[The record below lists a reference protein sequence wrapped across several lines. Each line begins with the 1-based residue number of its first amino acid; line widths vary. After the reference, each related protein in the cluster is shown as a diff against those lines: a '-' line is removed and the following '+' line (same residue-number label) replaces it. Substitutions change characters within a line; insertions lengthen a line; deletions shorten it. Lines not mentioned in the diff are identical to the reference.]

1 MTGSPNTI
9 NAKRPAVVSKD
20 CLHIQQAQGF
30 LLKAKAQNM
39 IIRISVDYYISYMLI
54 TYSNYKWELIYIYSC
69 N

>member
-30 LLKAKAQNM
+30 LLKAKAQN
-39 IIRISVDYYISYMLI
+39 ITIRISVDY
-54 TYSNYKWELIYIYSC
+54 
-69 N
+69 